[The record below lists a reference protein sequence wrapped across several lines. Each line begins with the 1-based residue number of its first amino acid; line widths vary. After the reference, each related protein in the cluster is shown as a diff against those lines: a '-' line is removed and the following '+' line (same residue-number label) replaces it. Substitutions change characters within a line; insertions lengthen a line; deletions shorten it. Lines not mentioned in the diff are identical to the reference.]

1 MDVNRTTVAGRVV
14 RDPDYCTT
22 TSGLPVC
29 AITVASSRHWTSAS
43 GEKREETLF
52 LRCSA
57 FGKTAEGF
65 KKWLVKGTEVF
76 IEGYLHNNE
85 YTSKTGEKRTSTELV
100 VEKWQPCSWDQA
112 KALLASRNG
121 TAQANSPQ
129 MPTFSPYFSQQNVP
143 AAPMQQNVANVPLQ
157 QMTAEQR
164 FSEPRVDDADVPLED
179 LPF

>member
-112 KALLASRNG
+112 KSLLARGN
-121 TAQANSPQ
+121 ASPSM
-129 MPTFSPYFSQQNVP
+129 MPSFAPAFTPQQQPNVP
-143 AAPMQQNVANVPLQ
+143 VQ
-157 QMTAEQR
+157 QMAPEQR
-164 FSEPRVDDADVPLED
+164 YAVPRVDDSDVPIED